1 MGALKTIPSTKELES
16 ILPDIR
22 TMLGALQT
30 KEFNDYEKKLNDA
43 TAEAISTLQQIIAD
57 GTLALDPEQT
67 INAVK
72 TLTQAKKDILESKRR
87 LLDTCIR
94 GEVMIR
100 SLEQK
105 PKDANESSILLDYIQ
120 KNNLD
125 DSTDEPKQKSIFET
139 IADNEEK

>member
-1 MGALKTIPSTKELES
+1 MSALKTIPSTKELQS

-30 KEFNDYEKKLNDA
+30 KEFNDYESKLNDA
-43 TAEAISTLQQIIAD
+43 TAKAIDTLNQIIAD

-72 TLTQAKKDILESKRR
+72 TLTQAKRDILESKRR

-100 SLEQK
+100 SLEQ
-105 PKDANESSILLDYIQ
+105 PKNSDESSILLDYIR